1 MLVQTPLT
9 TLASDANIFTD
20 GVEEI
25 QSEVEDEADVFETDD
40 EENDKSKIDED
51 IFSEENNDSEFILKD
66 NAGVLEQEMQV
77 LSAGDEIT
85 YTDKEDLT
93 WELDSEGTL
102 TISGKGGISFLN
114 AQWWN
119 QYDKSE
125 IKNLVIKE
133 GITFIEDPVFSK
145 CIGLQSVILPDS
157 LISIG
162 YGVFSGCI
170 NLNSVILSDS
180 LVSIGRKV
188 FLNCSNLVNITLPD
202 SLSDIGESAFS
213 GCSSLKSISLP
224 NLLSTI
230 KYSTFSDCSS
240 LSSINLPSSLTV
252 VGESAFFGCSSL
264 SSINLPDSLT
274 TIEYSAFMGCSS
286 LNNIIFPDSLTTI
299 GKSAFEGCSSL
310 SSINLAGSLTV
321 MESNAFSW
329 CINLKNVSLPD
340 SLTTIKYS
348 AFKGC
353 SNLST
358 ITLPNSLMTIEDCA
372 FEKCSS
378 LKSISFPRA
387 ITTIGNR
394 AFFDCSSLSRISLP
408 DSLVT
413 IGYSVFAGCSNLCSI
428 SIPSSLTAIGDGA
441 FEACSSLSSI
451 NLPDSLST
459 IGDVVF
465 SRCSSLSSINL
476 PDSLSA
482 IGNDAFSGCSSLSSI
497 NLPDSLSA
505 IGNGAFSGCSS
516 LSGINLPDS
525 LTTIKY
531 DTFRNCDSLSRI
543 NLPNSLTDIGDNA
556 FLGCRSLSRV
566 SFPDSLVT
574 IGNSAF
580 GLCSSLDSVSLPN
593 SLVVIGD
600 DAFWFCS
607 KLSDVYI
614 KSSKIYI
621 GERAFSD
628 SPIVNL
634 YYEGNEEQWKK
645 LYEDSEGLE
654 EIIHQIEQNGG
665 KIHYNSTGDESGG
678 DETENQNRY
687 MIGFFSK
694 WDAENQTAYFGE
706 NDLLGSQVTE
716 ETDLSFLK
724 NLDNLLGKYVLVERK
739 NRTDNHV
746 GSYTLIS
753 IKSVE
758 TKAGT
763 VTATEGKQV
772 TIEGNSYQLAQ
783 DISFPDFYV
792 NEFVLYHILDDGT
805 IYIQELEKTQG
816 TLTYWNAQTRRLL
829 IGSTYE
835 LAACADK
842 ESLDFLGDTN
852 YSRVYVQFWHDNL
865 YHIYKITKTVDKTSE
880 TGPDFWETF
889 VPATEEENRLWNDVD
904 DWDKAYKAYI
914 EAVRNAL
921 FSFSGTEGEK
931 KEMEISAE
939 AKRMQEEDKHSSSK
953 YLSGDLGQYSDYAYK
968 ALASY
973 LYEYTCD
980 NIKFNSVD
988 AAGIVNA
995 IYKSCIGAEKTYQY
1009 GNIDITITAMGM
1021 NKSSFGSLMIEDH
1034 ERKPKQVINVIICS
1048 TQKEITQSVNNYM
1061 NTLQDLAVD
1070 SAVNVASAVFTDI
1083 LGKSLSSL
1091 SEEVLSKSVEKIE
1104 KKLAV
1109 KLSEKFKI
1117 AGVGDLIHTLDECY
1131 SYYNYVHKNMGT
1143 IKDIENIQAFLGNI
1157 EKLEFKDTTI
1167 KDAAVKKTL
1176 GALKKAKTK
1185 FIRSYEKY
1193 IEGTLGTSNH
1203 GFFNMYINCPVDVEV
1218 YNSNNEKIGCASETE
1233 LWYDDSIEIMS
1244 QNDSK
1249 IITVL
1254 TKELPSVKILSRE
1267 YGTMD
1272 CTIEELND
1280 AHTPVGRLSYYNI
1293 SLTPGQEYNM
1303 SLNNNLKQNKDT
1315 MAIETNGQSILADE
1329 YISVQEP
1336 AGVLI
1341 SCKVEADDGSE
1352 GGSVRG
1358 VGTYIRGDAV
1368 ILSATPDINYLF
1380 AGWYQGGTLI
1390 SLKRNYEFTARNDM
1404 VLTAKF
1410 TSIQRIHIEIKSE
1423 GGGTVS
1429 GADDNN
1435 EYLEGET
1442 VTVTAI
1448 PDEGKEFV
1456 GWYCDGTKIS
1466 DDATYQFVATND
1478 IILTARFT
1486 DKENSV
1492 CNHIFDTGEITKKAS
1507 CKEEGERCYTCT
1519 ICGQKKTEV
1528 IPKTAHVFDKG
1539 IVTKKPT
1546 IDTTGEK
1553 VFTCTVC
1560 GQKQTEIIEKL
1571 QEHEHTFDTGKITK
1585 EANCKE
1591 EGERCYT
1598 CTICGQKKTEVI
1610 SKTDHVFDEG
1620 IVTKKP
1626 TIDAAGEKIFTC
1638 TVCGEKTIRN
1648 YGEKLKPIIKLNVT
1662 SIVLQKNQGTK
1673 SVKVT
1678 MANGDAIKS
1687 WKSSNKKIVTVNSNG
1702 VIRAQKQ
1709 KGTAKITIT
1718 LKSGKKA
1725 TLKIK
1730 VQSSKVQ
1737 TTDLKNLKS
1746 KVTVKKGGRLTLKPI
1761 VFPITSQEKVTY
1773 ISSDKKVATVNS
1785 KGVIRAKKKGVATI
1799 IVKSGMI
1806 VKKIKVTVK

>member
-1 MLVQTPLT
+1 MRMKKRKYMQKLISIFLTSMMLVQTPLT
-9 TLASDANIFTD
+9 TLASDTDIFTD
-20 GVEEI
+20 GIEEI
-25 QSEVEDEADVFETDD
+25 QSEVEDEPDVFGTDD
-40 EENDKSKIDED
+40 GEKVQSEIIDDTLLEKNNNVDEFVLAENASVTDQAISK
-51 IFSEENNDSEFILKD
+51 FSAN
-66 NAGVLEQEMQV
+66 
-77 LSAGDEIT
+77 DEIGVAIESENET
-85 YTDKEDLT
+85 VASGVCGVDGENLI
-93 WELDSEGTL
+93 WVLNSEGTL
-102 TISGKGGISFLN
+102 KISGKGFM
-114 AQWWN
+114 
-119 QYDKSE
+119 KSYSE
-125 IKNLVIKE
+125 TTSPWYGCKNKIKNIIIEE
-133 GITFIEDPVFSK
+133 GTTS
-145 CIGLQSVILPDS
+145 IGNYAFEYCTSINNVSLPDS

-162 YGVFSGCI
+162 EYAFEGCNI
-170 NLNSVILSDS
+170 TDIS
-180 LVSIGRKV
+180 LTNNIVSIGRGAFWACHRLTDILFPDSLISIDRYAFALTGLTNVNIPSSIISIGDEAFSGCEKLKSISFSNNISSIGIHIFGGDTSLTDVSLADNMTFISEGMFYGCTKLSYIMLPANITSINKSAFMKCSSLQNILLPEHITSIGSGAFQDCVNLNNVRFPESITTIGSYAFAGCTNFDNIVLPNSINFIDDGV
-188 FLNCSNLVNITLPD
+188 FGNCISLTSITLPK
-202 SLSDIGESAFS
+202 SITYIGHSAFS
-213 GCSSLKSISLP
+213 GCS
-224 NLLSTI
+224 NLTNIL
-230 KYSTFSDCSS
+230 
-240 LSSINLPSSLTV
+240 LPSTV
-252 VGESAFFGCSSL
+252 T
-264 SSINLPDSLT
+264 SIGH
-274 TIEYSAFMGCSS
+274 Y
-286 LNNIIFPDSLTTI
+286 
-299 GKSAFEGCSSL
+299 
-310 SSINLAGSLTV
+310 
-321 MESNAFSW
+321 
-329 CINLKNVSLPD
+329 
-340 SLTTIKYS
+340 
-348 AFKGC
+348 
-353 SNLST
+353 
-358 ITLPNSLMTIEDCA
+358 A
-372 FEKCSS
+372 FEKCTNLNNIVLPTNLQSIGSS
-378 LKSISFPRA
+378 
-387 ITTIGNR
+387 
-394 AFFDCSSLSRISLP
+394 AFAYCTNLTNIILP
-408 DSLVT
+408 DNITFIGEYAFKNCTSLTNITFPGKTTAVQSWT
-413 IGYSVFAGCSNLCSI
+413 FNNCSNL
-428 SIPSSLTAIGDGA
+428 T
-441 FEACSSLSSI
+441 
-451 NLPDSLST
+451 
-459 IGDVVF
+459 DVK
-465 SRCSSLSSINL
+465 IK
-476 PDSLSA
+476 
-482 IGNDAFSGCSSLSSI
+482 SGV
-497 NLPDSLSA
+497 
-505 IGNGAFSGCSS
+505 
-516 LSGINLPDS
+516 
-525 LTTIKY
+525 TTIWE
-531 DTFRNCDSLSRI
+531 
-543 NLPNSLTDIGDNA
+543 NA
-556 FLGCRSLSRV
+556 FLNS
-566 SFPDSLVT
+566 P
-574 IGNSAF
+574 IGNLSIPA
-580 GLCSSLDSVSLPN
+580 SIKEIYPN
-593 SLVVIGD
+593 TT
-600 DAFWFCS
+600 
-607 KLSDVYI
+607 LSNL
-614 KSSKIYI
+614 S
-621 GERAFSD
+621 
-628 SPIVNL
+628 NL
-634 YYEGNEEQWKK
+634 YYEGTEEQWKELCEK
-645 LYEDSEGLE
+645 DEWLE
-654 EIIHQIEQNGG
+654 QAFNQMEQNGG

-678 DETENQNRY
+678 DEPENQNQY
-687 MIGFFSK
+687 MVDFFSK

-865 YHIYKITKTVDKTSE
+865 YHIYKITKTIDKTSE
-880 TGPDFWETF
+880 TGPDFWGTY
-889 VPATEEENRLWNDVD
+889 VPPTEEEAQLWNDVD
-904 DWDKAYKAYI
+904 DWDKAYKDYI

-931 KEMEISAE
+931 KEMEISNE

-995 IYKSCIGAEKTYQY
+995 IYKSCVGAEKTYQY
-1009 GNIDITITAMGM
+1009 GNIDITIAATGM
-1021 NKSSFGSLMIEDH
+1021 NKGRFGSLVIEDN
-1034 ERKPKQVINVIICS
+1034 ERKPKQVINVTICS

-1143 IKDIENIQAFLGNI
+1143 IKDIENIQAFLGDI

-1233 LWYDDSIEIMS
+1233 LWYDDSIEIVS

-1272 CTIEELND
+1272 CTIEELNG

-1341 SCKVEADDGSE
+1341 SCKVEADDGNE

-1528 IPKTAHVFDKG
+1528 I
-1539 IVTKKPT
+1539 
-1546 IDTTGEK
+1546 
-1553 VFTCTVC
+1553 
-1560 GQKQTEIIEKL
+1560 
-1571 QEHEHTFDTGKITK
+1571 
-1585 EANCKE
+1585 
-1591 EGERCYT
+1591 
-1598 CTICGQKKTEVI
+1598 

-1662 SIVLQKNQGTK
+1662 SIVLQKNQSTK

-1702 VIRAQKQ
+1702 VIKAQKQ

-1799 IVKSGMI
+1799 TVKSGMI

>member
-1 MLVQTPLT
+1 MKKRKYMKKLISIFLTSIMLVQTPLT
-9 TLASDANIFTD
+9 TLASDVNIFTD

-25 QSEVEDEADVFETDD
+25 QSEVEDDADVFET
-40 EENDKSKIDED
+40 DED
-51 IFSEENNDSEFILKD
+51 IFSEENKVNEFSVKD
-66 NAGVLEQEMQV
+66 DARVLEQEMQAR
-77 LSAGDEIT
+77 SAGDDE
-85 YTDKEDLT
+85 KNLT
-93 WELDSEGTL
+93 WKLDSEGTL
-102 TISGKGGISFLN
+102 TISGKGQMSNIQSCN
-114 AQWWN
+114 QWEN
-119 QYDKSE
+119 YDKSE
-125 IKNLVIKE
+125 IKNLVVGD
-133 GITFIEDPVFSK
+133 GITSVAIDAFSE
-145 CIGLQSVILPDS
+145 CINLQSVMLPDS
-157 LISIG
+157 LI
-162 YGVFSGCI
+162 F
-170 NLNSVILSDS
+170 
-180 LVSIGRKV
+180 
-188 FLNCSNLVNITLPD
+188 
-202 SLSDIGESAFS
+202 IGERAFL
-213 GCSSLKSISLP
+213 GCNSL
-224 NLLSTI
+224 N
-230 KYSTFSDCSS
+230 
-240 LSSINLPSSLTV
+240 SINLPDTLIHIATSTF
-252 VGESAFFGCSSL
+252 EGCSSL
-264 SSINLPDSLT
+264 SSIKLPESIT
-274 TIEYSAFMGCSS
+274 SIGENAFKNCSS
-286 LNNIIFPDSLTTI
+286 LSSIKLPDKI
-299 GKSAFEGCSSL
+299 GCIVSSAFEGCSSL
-310 SSINLAGSLTV
+310 SSIKLSKSITSIG
-321 MESNAFSW
+321 E
-329 CINLKNVSLPD
+329 NV
-340 SLTTIKYS
+340 
-348 AFKGC
+348 FKGC
-353 SNLST
+353 PIRNLS
-358 ITLPNSLMTIEDCA
+358 
-372 FEKCSS
+372 
-378 LKSISFPRA
+378 FP
-387 ITTIGNR
+387 
-394 AFFDCSSLSRISLP
+394 
-408 DSLVT
+408 
-413 IGYSVFAGCSNLCSI
+413 I
-428 SIPSSLTAIGDGA
+428 SIRELAPSSI
-441 FEACSSLSSI
+441 
-451 NLPDSLST
+451 P
-459 IGDVVF
+459 
-465 SRCSSLSSINL
+465 
-476 PDSLSA
+476 
-482 IGNDAFSGCSSLSSI
+482 
-497 NLPDSLSA
+497 
-505 IGNGAFSGCSS
+505 NG
-516 LSGINLPDS
+516 L
-525 LTTIKY
+525 
-531 DTFRNCDSLSRI
+531 
-543 NLPNSLTDIGDNA
+543 
-556 FLGCRSLSRV
+556 
-566 SFPDSLVT
+566 
-574 IGNSAF
+574 
-580 GLCSSLDSVSLPN
+580 
-593 SLVVIGD
+593 
-600 DAFWFCS
+600 
-607 KLSDVYI
+607 
-614 KSSKIYI
+614 
-621 GERAFSD
+621 
-628 SPIVNL
+628 VNL
-634 YYEGNEEQWKK
+634 YYEGNEEQWKQVCK
-645 LYEDSEGLE
+645 LYYGLE
-654 EIIHQIEQNGG
+654 DAIHKMEQNGG
-665 KIHYNSTGDESGG
+665 KIHYNSTGDESEG
-678 DETENQNRY
+678 DETENKNRY

-758 TKAGT
+758 TKAGM

-865 YHIYKITKTVDKTSE
+865 YHIYKITKTIDKTSE
-880 TGPDFWETF
+880 TGPDFWGTV

-953 YLSGDLGQYSDYAYK
+953 YLSGDLGKYSDYAYK

-973 LYEYTCD
+973 LYECTCD

-995 IYKSCIGAEKTYQY
+995 IYKSYSGAEKTYQY
-1009 GNIDITITAMGM
+1009 GNIDITITAMGV
-1021 NKSSFGSLMIEDH
+1021 NKSYFGKLAIEDH
-1034 ERKPKQVINVIICS
+1034 KNSKQVIEVIICS
-1048 TQKEITQSVNNYM
+1048 TRKEITQSINNYM

-1070 SAVNVASAVFTDI
+1070 TTVNVASAVFTDI

-1091 SEEVLSKSVEKIE
+1091 SEEFLSESIDKIE

-1109 KLSEKFKI
+1109 KLSEKFEL
-1117 AGVGDLIHTLDECY
+1117 AGVGDLINTLDECY
-1131 SYYNYVHKNMGT
+1131 SYYNYVKKNMNS
-1143 IKDIENIQAFLGNI
+1143 IENVENIQTFLGDI

-1167 KDAAVKKTL
+1167 KDTAVKNAL
-1176 GALKKAKTK
+1176 GVLKNAKDK
-1185 FIRSYEKY
+1185 FITSYKAY
-1193 IEGTLGTSNH
+1193 IKGTLGTRNH
-1203 GFFNMYINCPVDVEV
+1203 GLLSLLINCPVDVEV

-1233 LWYDDSIEIMS
+1233 LWYDDSIEIVS

-1272 CTIEELND
+1272 CTIEELNG

-1341 SCKVEADDGSE
+1341 SCKVEADDGNE

-1546 IDTTGEK
+1546 IDATGEK
-1553 VFTCTVC
+1553 VFTCIVC

-1662 SIVLQKNQGTK
+1662 SIVLQKNQSTK
-1673 SVKVT
+1673 RVKVT

-1702 VIRAQKQ
+1702 VIKAQKQ

-1746 KVTVKKGGRLTLKPI
+1746 KVTVKKGERLTLKPI

-1799 IVKSGMI
+1799 TVKSGMI

>member
-1 MLVQTPLT
+1 MKKRKYMKKLISIFLTSIMLVQTPLT
-9 TLASDANIFTD
+9 TLASDVNIFTD

-25 QSEVEDEADVFETDD
+25 QSEVEDDADVFET
-40 EENDKSKIDED
+40 DED
-51 IFSEENNDSEFILKD
+51 IFSEENKVNEFSVKD
-66 NAGVLEQEMQV
+66 DARVLEQEMQAR
-77 LSAGDEIT
+77 SAGDDE
-85 YTDKEDLT
+85 KNLT
-93 WELDSEGTL
+93 WKLDSEGTL
-102 TISGKGGISFLN
+102 TISGKGQMSNIQSCN
-114 AQWWN
+114 QWEN
-119 QYDKSE
+119 YDKSE
-125 IKNLVIKE
+125 IKNLVVGD
-133 GITFIEDPVFSK
+133 GITSVAIDAFSE
-145 CIGLQSVILPDS
+145 CINLQSVMLPDS
-157 LISIG
+157 LI
-162 YGVFSGCI
+162 F
-170 NLNSVILSDS
+170 
-180 LVSIGRKV
+180 
-188 FLNCSNLVNITLPD
+188 
-202 SLSDIGESAFS
+202 IGERAFL
-213 GCSSLKSISLP
+213 GCNSL
-224 NLLSTI
+224 N
-230 KYSTFSDCSS
+230 
-240 LSSINLPSSLTV
+240 SINLPDTLIHIATSTF
-252 VGESAFFGCSSL
+252 EGCSSL
-264 SSINLPDSLT
+264 SSIKLPESIT
-274 TIEYSAFMGCSS
+274 SIGENAFKNCSS
-286 LNNIIFPDSLTTI
+286 LSSIKLPDKI
-299 GKSAFEGCSSL
+299 GCIVSSAFEGCSSL
-310 SSINLAGSLTV
+310 SSIKLSKSITSIG
-321 MESNAFSW
+321 E
-329 CINLKNVSLPD
+329 NV
-340 SLTTIKYS
+340 
-348 AFKGC
+348 FKGC
-353 SNLST
+353 PIRNLS
-358 ITLPNSLMTIEDCA
+358 
-372 FEKCSS
+372 
-378 LKSISFPRA
+378 FP
-387 ITTIGNR
+387 
-394 AFFDCSSLSRISLP
+394 
-408 DSLVT
+408 
-413 IGYSVFAGCSNLCSI
+413 I
-428 SIPSSLTAIGDGA
+428 SIRELAPSSI
-441 FEACSSLSSI
+441 
-451 NLPDSLST
+451 P
-459 IGDVVF
+459 
-465 SRCSSLSSINL
+465 
-476 PDSLSA
+476 
-482 IGNDAFSGCSSLSSI
+482 
-497 NLPDSLSA
+497 
-505 IGNGAFSGCSS
+505 NG
-516 LSGINLPDS
+516 L
-525 LTTIKY
+525 
-531 DTFRNCDSLSRI
+531 
-543 NLPNSLTDIGDNA
+543 
-556 FLGCRSLSRV
+556 
-566 SFPDSLVT
+566 
-574 IGNSAF
+574 
-580 GLCSSLDSVSLPN
+580 
-593 SLVVIGD
+593 
-600 DAFWFCS
+600 
-607 KLSDVYI
+607 
-614 KSSKIYI
+614 
-621 GERAFSD
+621 
-628 SPIVNL
+628 VNL
-634 YYEGNEEQWKK
+634 YYEGNEEQWKQVCK
-645 LYEDSEGLE
+645 LYYGLE
-654 EIIHQIEQNGG
+654 DAIHKMEQNGG

-678 DETENQNRY
+678 DENENQNRY

-706 NDLLGSQVTE
+706 NDFLGSQVTE

-724 NLDNLLGKYVLVERK
+724 NLDNLLGQYVLVERK
-739 NRTDNHV
+739 NRTDNLV

-772 TIEGNSYQLAQ
+772 TIEENTYQLAQ
-783 DISFPDFYV
+783 DISFPDIYV
-792 NEFVLYHILDDGT
+792 NEFILYHILDDGT
-805 IYIQELEKTQG
+805 IYVQELEKTQG

-865 YHIYKITKTVDKTSE
+865 YHIYKITKTIDKTSE
-880 TGPDFWETF
+880 TGPDFWGTY
-889 VPATEEENRLWNDVD
+889 VPPTEEEAQLWNDVD
-904 DWDKAYKAYI
+904 DWDKAYKDYI

-931 KEMEISAE
+931 KEMEISNE

-1061 NTLQDLAVD
+1061 NALQDLAVD

-1091 SEEVLSKSVEKIE
+1091 SEEALSKSVEKIE

-1143 IKDIENIQAFLGNI
+1143 IKDIENIQAFLGDI

-1167 KDAAVKKTL
+1167 KDATVKKTL

-1193 IEGTLGTSNH
+1193 VKGTLGTSNH

-1233 LWYDDSIEIMS
+1233 LWYDDSIEIVS

-1303 SLNNNLKQNKDT
+1303 SLNNNLEQNKDT

-1358 VGTYIRGDAV
+1358 VGTYIRGNAV
-1368 ILSATPDINYLF
+1368 ILSATPDMNYLF
-1380 AGWYQGGTLI
+1380 AGWYQGDTLI
-1390 SLKRNYEFTARNDM
+1390 SLKRNYEFTACNDM

-1429 GADDNN
+1429 GSDNNN

-1507 CKEEGERCYTCT
+1507 CKEEGERCYTC
-1519 ICGQKKTEV
+1519 I
-1528 IPKTAHVFDKG
+1528 
-1539 IVTKKPT
+1539 
-1546 IDTTGEK
+1546 
-1553 VFTCTVC
+1553 
-1560 GQKQTEIIEKL
+1560 
-1571 QEHEHTFDTGKITK
+1571 
-1585 EANCKE
+1585 
-1591 EGERCYT
+1591 
-1598 CTICGQKKTEVI
+1598 ICGQKKTEVI

-1626 TIDAAGEKIFTC
+1626 TIDVAGEKIFTC

-1662 SIVLQKNQGTK
+1662 SIVLQKNQSTK
-1673 SVKVT
+1673 RVKVT

-1702 VIRAQKQ
+1702 VIKAQKQ

-1746 KVTVKKGGRLTLKPI
+1746 KVTVKKGERLTLKPI
-1761 VFPITSQEKVTY
+1761 VLPITSQEKVTY
-1773 ISSDKKVATVNS
+1773 TSSDKKVATVNS

-1799 IVKSGMI
+1799 TVKSGMI